1 MNPGAKR
8 DWVIVF
14 DLDDTLYP
22 EADFVRSG
30 FQAVDRALVPR
41 GIQGFEPLANGL
53 FQEGLRG
60 KIFDAALTKLGVAVS
75 PELVAELVQIYRA
88 HVPQLQLFPDACRA
102 LDYYQRRS
110 KVALLT
116 DGSAAVQ
123 RNKVRGL
130 GLESAFTACI
140 YTDDL
145 GRDCWKPSEVPFL
158 KLAAMLEMTDAMD
171 RLVYVAD
178 NPRKDFIAPNRL
190 GWSTVRIKRPGGE
203 YAASEP
209 REAAHAAGCVIQ
221 SLDELAARFG
231 EADRKHCVAR

>member
-1 MNPGAKR
+1 MNPGAER

-22 EADFVRSG
+22 EADYVRSG
-30 FQAVDRALVPR
+30 FQAVDDALRPR

-60 KIFDAALTKLGVAVS
+60 KIFDAALAKLGAAGS

-88 HVPQLQLFPDACRA
+88 HLPRLQLFPDARRA
-102 LDYYQRRS
+102 LDLLRQSS

-116 DGSAAVQ
+116 DGYAAVQ

-130 GLESAFTACI
+130 GLESAFAACI

-145 GRDCWKPSEVPFL
+145 GRECWKPSEVPFL
-158 KLAAMLEMTDAMD
+158 EIATMLEMTDAMD

-178 NPRKDFIAPNRL
+178 NPMKDFIAPNRL

-203 YAASEP
+203 YAAMEP
-209 REAAHAAGCVIQ
+209 REASHAAGCEIQ
-221 SLDELAARFG
+221 SLDELAALFG
-231 EADRKHCVAR
+231 EANRKHCVTR

>member
-1 MNPGAKR
+1 M
-8 DWVIVF
+8 
-14 DLDDTLYP
+14 
-22 EADFVRSG
+22 
-30 FQAVDRALVPR
+30 R
-41 GIQGFEPLANGL
+41 GNIL
-53 FQEGLRG
+53 
-60 KIFDAALTKLGVAVS
+60 DAALTKLGVAVS
-75 PELVAELVQIYRA
+75 PELIAELVQIYRA
-88 HVPQLQLFPDACRA
+88 HMPHLQLFPDAHRA

-116 DGSAAVQ
+116 DGFAAVQ

-130 GLESAFTACI
+130 GVESAFTACI

-178 NPRKDFIAPNRL
+178 NPTKDFIAPNRL

-203 YAASEP
+203 YAALEP
-209 REAAHAAGCVIQ
+209 REASHAAGCEIH
-221 SLDELAARFG
+221 SLDELSALFG
-231 EADRKHCVAR
+231 EANRKPCVTR